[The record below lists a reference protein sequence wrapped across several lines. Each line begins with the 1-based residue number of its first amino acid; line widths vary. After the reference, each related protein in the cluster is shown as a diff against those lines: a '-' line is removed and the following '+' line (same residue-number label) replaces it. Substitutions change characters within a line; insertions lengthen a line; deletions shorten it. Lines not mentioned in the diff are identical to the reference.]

1 MSPEILEQLLA
12 DPFFR
17 PRGGW
22 SERAEEWTEAK
33 YTGSWREVFKL
44 REKAAKVRQLAE
56 EVAGERA
63 EVMALTAELEALRAG
78 KPPEI

>member
-12 DPFFR
+12 DPVFR

-22 SERAEEWTEAK
+22 SERAEEWTDANV
-33 YTGSWREVFKL
+33 TGSWREVFKL
-44 REKAAKVRQLAE
+44 RENAILARE
-56 EVAGERA
+56 LERA